1 MKLFYHYCRSG
12 FSNCY
17 VLGTDIP
24 EENGSGGAADPREL
38 PRQDSWPREAVIVDP
53 GEMDEQ
59 ILGFIENNN
68 YNLRGVLITHD
79 HPKHVYGLDT
89 LKRIYRTEIYAVNPI
104 IREHRTNMV
113 RDGDVIVVGS
123 FKFHVISTPGHSSDS
138 AVFLA
143 GRLLFT
149 GDSLSAGLVGRT
161 ASAYGAKVQMTA
173 LRSKILSLP
182 GDFIILP
189 SHGPPSTLEAERRY
203 NAGIKFYEH
212 KWDHRPRFRIDS

>member
-1 MKLFYHYCRSG
+1 VKLFYHYCRFG
-12 FSNCY
+12 FGNCY
-17 VLGTDIP
+17 ILGTDIP
-24 EENGSGGAADPREL
+24 EENDPGDAAGS
-38 PRQDSWPREAVIVDP
+38 REAVIIDP
-53 GEMDEQ
+53 GEMAEQ
-59 ILGFIENNN
+59 ILRFIEDND
-68 YNLRGVLITHD
+68 YTLRGVLITHD
-79 HPKHVYGLDT
+79 HLHHVHGLDT
-89 LKRIYRTEIYAVNPI
+89 LKRIYRTEIYAVNPV
-104 IREHRTNMV
+104 IREHKTNMI
-113 RDGDVIVVGS
+113 RDGDLIAVGS

-138 AVFLA
+138 AVFLTN
-143 GRLLFT
+143 RLLFT

-212 KWDHRPRFRIDS
+212 NWDHRQRFKIET

>member
-1 MKLFYHYCRSG
+1 VKLFYHYCRQG

-24 EENGSGGAADPREL
+24 EEDESGDAAGSREL
-38 PRQDSWPREAVIVDP
+38 PRQDSLLREAVIVDP
-53 GEMDEQ
+53 GEMAEQ
-59 ILGFIENNN
+59 ILRFIENND

-79 HPKHVYGLDT
+79 HLNHVRGLDT
-89 LKRIYRTEIYAVNPI
+89 LKRIYRTEIYAVNPV
-104 IREHRTNMV
+104 IREYRTNMV
-113 RDGDVIVVGS
+113 RDGDLIAVGS
-123 FKFHVISTPGHSSDS
+123 FKFQVISTPGHSSDS
-138 AVFLA
+138 AVFLTE
-143 GRLLFT
+143 RLLFT

-182 GDFIILP
+182 GDFTVLP
-189 SHGPPSTLEAERRY
+189 AHGPPSTLEAERRY

-212 KWDHRPRFRIDS
+212 NWDHRPRFRIDT